1 MRVAVGMSG
10 GVDSS
15 VTALLLKEQGHEV
28 IGVTLRFHSEEACE
42 IEGTHNVCCSPKDV
56 RDAAKVSQRLGIPHL
71 TFDWEKI
78 FKEKVIDYFVREYVS
93 GRTPNPCAL
102 CNREV
107 KTGYFAR
114 YLKAVADID
123 RLATG
128 HYAVLDRSTPH
139 GSVIRRGVD
148 RRRDQSYFLA
158 LVRKEDLEL
167 LEFPLGEMTKEEVR
181 EIARRHGLE
190 VADKR
195 DSQEV
200 CFLMGKSP
208 GEFISSIVGT
218 KEGDI
223 VHVSGKVLGKHRGIY
238 NFTIGQRRGLGISY
252 HRPLY
257 VIDIDPKNNRVI
269 VGEEEYLYNDTL
281 FVKDINFHVPLEEWK
296 EVEAQIRYR
305 HKPVPVKSVEKTSE
319 GYIVR
324 FAEDVRGITPGQV
337 VAFYWGDT
345 LLGGGIIE
353 VFPYDKEVSS
363 QGSSG
368 STSIDNP

>member
-1 MRVAVGMSG
+1 MRIAVGMSG

-15 VTALLLKEQGHEV
+15 VTALLMKEKGHEV
-28 IGVTLRFHSEEACE
+28 IGVTLRFHSVEACE

-56 RDAAKVSQRLGIPHL
+56 QDAVKVSQRLGIPHL
-71 TFDWEKI
+71 TFDWEKL
-78 FKEKVIDYFVREYVS
+78 FREKVIDYFVEEYLS
-93 GRTPNPCAL
+93 GRTPNPCAV

-128 HYAVLDRSTPH
+128 HYARIEEGES
-139 GSVIRRGVD
+139 GRIIKRGID
-148 RRRDQSYFLA
+148 TRRDQSYFLA

-167 LEFPLGEMTKEEVR
+167 LEFPLGNMTKEEVR
-181 EIARRHGLE
+181 ELARKHGLE

-208 GEFISSIVGT
+208 GEYITNITG
-218 KEGDI
+218 KREGLI
-223 VHVSGKVLGKHRGIY
+223 RHVSGKVLGKHEGIF

-252 HRPLY
+252 HRALY
-257 VIDIDPKNNRVI
+257 VVDIDPSTNTVI
-269 VGEEEYLYNDTL
+269 VGEEEYLYNDFL
-281 FVKDINFHVPLEEWK
+281 LVKELNCHVPIESWK
-296 EVEAQIRYR
+296 DVKAQIRYR
-305 HKPVPVKSVEKTSE
+305 SSPVPVKRLEKTSE

-324 FAEDVRGITPGQV
+324 FSEDVRGITPGQV
-337 VAFYWGDT
+337 IAFYKEDT

-353 VFPYDKEVSS
+353 AFTNDK
-363 QGSSG
+363 G
-368 STSIDNP
+368 